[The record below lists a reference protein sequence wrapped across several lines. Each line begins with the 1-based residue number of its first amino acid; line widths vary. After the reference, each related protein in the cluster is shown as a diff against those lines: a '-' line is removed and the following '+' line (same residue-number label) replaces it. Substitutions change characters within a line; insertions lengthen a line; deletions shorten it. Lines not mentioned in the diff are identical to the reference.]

1 MKFDEVGVGHVCRR
15 QRKSMIEGDKSPHP
29 WLTRVRPLL
38 SIVLHNK
45 SSRVSVK
52 ASLIHP
58 HFEYNSTSA
67 DPTNISQPKTILP
80 NSSSGNLAPA
90 FGSMGICG
98 KRDGRSIAQ
107 LHSQIVKTGR
117 SGDTFFVS
125 KLSNLYAKYAPIEVA
140 RKVLLYGGQV
150 VSWKNERREELLFMG
165 SKAIRKP
172 PKAIRGGI
180 PICFPQ
186 FANFGSLEHHG
197 FARNRLWSLDSSPS
211 PLPPAN
217 QQSSVDL
224 ILQVYRR
231 GSPKFELRL
240 RISLSAGKLTLIP
253 RVRNTD
259 NKAFSFTFALRNYLS
274 VSDISEVRVEGLE
287 TLDYFDNLLHR
298 ERYTEQADAI
308 TFDGEI
314 DRVYLSTPTKIA
326 IIDHEKKRT
335 FVMRKE
341 GMRDAVVWNPW
352 DKKAKALSDLGD
364 EDYKTMLCVDSAAV
378 ETPIG
383 LKPFEEVEGP
393 SRALCCIF
401 KLF

>member
-1 MKFDEVGVGHVCRR
+1 MSINITQESDG
-15 QRKSMIEGDKSPHP
+15 SP
-29 WLTRVRPLL
+29 RIIL
-38 SIVLHNK
+38 S
-45 SSRVSVK
+45 
-52 ASLIHP
+52 
-58 HFEYNSTSA
+58 E
-67 DPTNISQPKTILP
+67 
-80 NSSSGNLAPA
+80 PA
-90 FGSMGICG
+90 GCT
-98 KRDGRSIAQ
+98 A
-107 LHSQIVKTGR
+107 
-117 SGDTFFVS
+117 
-125 KLSNLYAKYAPIEVA
+125 E
-140 RKVLLYGGQV
+140 VLLYGGQV
-150 VSWKNERREELLFMG
+150 VSWKNERREELLFMS

-186 FANFGSLEHHG
+186 FANLGLLEHHG

-224 ILQVYRR
+224 VLKSTEEDLKTWPHR
-231 GSPKFELRL
+231 FELRL
-240 RISLSAGKLTLIP
+240 RMSLSAGKLTLIP

-274 VSDISEVRVEGLE
+274 VSDISELRVEGLE

-308 TFDGEI
+308 TFDGEVLLYAPLVFSIGGRFFTIDKQGSSWGLGI

-341 GMRDAVVWNPW
+341 GMPDAVVWNPW

-364 EDYKTMLCVDSAAV
+364 EDYKTMLCVDSAAI
-378 ETPIG
+378 ETPIV
-383 LKPFEEVEGP
+383 LKPFEEWKGRQELSTVSSSYFSGQLDP
-393 SRALCCIF
+393 RKVLGIS
-401 KLF
+401 